1 MAKNQNCNLN
11 LSELQENTNRQLN
24 KIRKKIHI
32 QNTYTK
38 GQHETENIKEPN
50 RNFGAE
56 EHND

>member
-32 QNTYTK
+32 Q
-38 GQHETENIKEPN
+38 TEKVNMRQKI
-50 RNFGAE
+50 
-56 EHND
+56 